1 MEKDQV
7 AVGGPFCGVRRRP
20 KFLMRFYSFVRH
32 LPIFWAFYA
41 VLPVTASNWISV
53 GDRITGLFFH
63 GSLSVRFIN
72 YGTTLILTSTYYTQ
86 YICLLIMVLH

>member
-1 MEKDQV
+1 MEKAQV

-32 LPIFWAFYA
+32 LSNFWAFYA

-53 GDRITGLFFH
+53 GDRITGLFKFF
-63 GSLSVRFIN
+63 SMEACL
-72 YGTTLILTSTYYTQ
+72 LD
-86 YICLLIMVLH
+86 LLIMVPHLH